1 MTDEKPMSLKE
12 QVLAL
17 LPRELL
23 SEGGAAELF
32 STLEADRDLDWD
44 RANLE
49 AELREHPRRALKWA
63 LVASAAEQRVA
74 DQLVHVR
81 HLRAQLDARTRQLF
95 SDTGVRGTEAMVA
108 ATLDADPELRGAL
121 GALNAAEALARVCG
135 ELRELF
141 RQRKDLLVVQAQ
153 ASAELARADASERR
167 AMTLTEAARLRSVLA
182 DGASRPTR
190 TPLR

>member
-1 MTDEKPMSLKE
+1 MTDEKPRTLKE
-12 QVLAL
+12 QVLDL

-23 SEGGAAELF
+23 SEAGAAELF
-32 STLEADRDLDWD
+32 STLEAERDLDWD
-44 RANLE
+44 RANVD

-95 SDTGVRGTEAMVA
+95 SETGVRATEAMVA
-108 ATLDADPELRGAL
+108 STLDADPALREAL
-121 GALNAAEALARVCG
+121 GALNAAEAFARVCG

-141 RQRKDLLVVQAQ
+141 RQRKDLLVVQA
-153 ASAELARADASERR
+153 SADLARTDATERK

-182 DGASRPTR
+182 DGAARPAR